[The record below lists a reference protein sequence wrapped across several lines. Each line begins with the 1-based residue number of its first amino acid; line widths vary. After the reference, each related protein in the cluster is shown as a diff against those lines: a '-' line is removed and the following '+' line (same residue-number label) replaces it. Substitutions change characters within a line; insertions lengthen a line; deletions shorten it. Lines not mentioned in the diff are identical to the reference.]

1 MDSLLI
7 LEILLLVGLSAVCSG
22 LNVSLM
28 SLSVADLSRR
38 AKLGDESA
46 MRILPLRRNS
56 HLSLAAI
63 LLTNVAVIST
73 TSLVLDHHYS
83 GIIAGIMSTLI
94 IVIFGEVFPQ
104 ALFTRHALSIT
115 SIFAS
120 FLRLMIIVTYPVS
133 KPLQLLLD
141 SLFGHEAQRPHS
153 RRELGIILTEQLDQI
168 DSELD
173 KDEIDIMKG
182 ALSLSE
188 KRVREIMTPIEQVYW
203 VTPHTVLDGDKI
215 DEIKAIRW
223 SRIPVLSADMTK
235 VYGMLHM
242 KDLVDI
248 DFGHQN
254 VRVDDLPLHHA
265 KSIGIMMALDTLF
278 RRFIASSI
286 HLMLVERNQIIVGIV
301 TIEDLIE
308 EIIGQEIEDEADEI
322 RGV

>member
-1 MDSLLI
+1 MDPLLI
-7 LEILLLVGLSAVCSG
+7 SEILLLVGLSAICSG

-28 SLSVADLSRR
+28 SLTVGDLSRR

-73 TSLVLDHHYS
+73 TSLVLEHHYS
-83 GIIAGIMSTLI
+83 GLIAGIASTLL
-94 IVIFGEVFPQ
+94 IVVFGEVFPQ
-104 ALFTRHALSIT
+104 ALFTRHAMSIT
-115 SIFAS
+115 SMFAP
-120 FLRLMIIVTYPVS
+120 FLRLMIVITYPFS

-141 SLFGHEAQRPHS
+141 QLFGHEAARLHS
-153 RRELGIILTEQLDQI
+153 RQELGIILTEQLGQG

-188 KRVREIMTPIEQVYW
+188 KRVREIMTPIDRVYW
-203 VTPHTVLDGDKI
+203 VTPHTVLDGAKI
-215 DEIKAIRW
+215 DEIKDRRW
-223 SRIPVLSADMTK
+223 SRIPVLSADMTQAI
-235 VYGMLHM
+235 GMLHM

-248 DFGHQN
+248 DFDHQT

-265 KSIGIMMALDTLF
+265 KSVGVMTALDTLF
-278 RRFIASSI
+278 RRFIAGST
-286 HLMLVERNQIIVGIV
+286 HLLLVERDGEIVGIV

-308 EIIGQEIEDEADEI
+308 EIIGQEITDEADEI
-322 RGV
+322 RGF